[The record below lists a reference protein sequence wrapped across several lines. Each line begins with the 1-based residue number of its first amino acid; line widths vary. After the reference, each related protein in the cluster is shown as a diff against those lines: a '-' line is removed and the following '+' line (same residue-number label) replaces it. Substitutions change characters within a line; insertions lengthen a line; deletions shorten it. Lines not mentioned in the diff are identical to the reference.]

1 MCEILNNRSFYESSA
16 FGAIIG
22 FVGSFLIF
30 IISDALR
37 NHQDKLKN
45 KKKYH
50 SWINGAKAEIN
61 HLLKVIAELKTTLNR
76 GVPTTKRLNEDYIKS
91 LRFKLLEFENDI
103 TFLEVI
109 TNAFR
114 DIEHTNGMLDRLEE
128 NFKPGDK
135 SINNVIGCLDGV
147 KTSVEKLKDI
157 LNKK

>member
-1 MCEILNNRSFYESSA
+1 M
-16 FGAIIG
+16 
-22 FVGSFLIF
+22 
-30 IISDALR
+30 
-37 NHQDKLKN
+37 
-45 KKKYH
+45 
-50 SWINGAKAEIN
+50 
-61 HLLKVIAELKTTLNR
+61 NR

-147 KTSVEKLKDI
+147 KSSVEKLKDS
-157 LNKK
+157 LRYKVV